1 MLTLYGHLAII
12 GDVDHYTEKIVR
24 RNIDASNGITEEYID
39 ETASIIV
46 TNGQTDKDKVLQNG
60 NENII
65 YVGNLLQSMSMIPYE
80 GNEEEYAQYDYKFTV
95 LNRKN
100 QIKAWYTFK
109 GEKCRVRVNA
119 NKITY
124 YTIDDTSTYNE
135 LIEFAKS
142 LVN

>member
-1 MLTLYGHLAII
+1 MAINLLYEEFDIGFIRCVINEKDSDEVGMRKIYLTDPEYGHLAII

-65 YVGNLLQSMSMIPYE
+65 YVENLLQSMNMTPYE
-80 GNEEEYAQYDYKFTV
+80 GN
-95 LNRKN
+95 
-100 QIKAWYTFK
+100 
-109 GEKCRVRVNA
+109 
-119 NKITY
+119 
-124 YTIDDTSTYNE
+124 
-135 LIEFAKS
+135 
-142 LVN
+142 